1 MALLQVFSHLC
12 LIIIGLRVLSGA
24 KQSASDTLLGFEALD
39 TGSLEAQ
46 GPMVLGASRV
56 GEGRVPK
63 VLDSGEPV
71 RRVWVGE
78 SQDGARPGK
87 PGWNKQFCAS
97 T

>member
-1 MALLQVFSHLC
+1 M
-12 LIIIGLRVLSGA
+12 
-24 KQSASDTLLGFEALD
+24 LLGDETLAALRPRD
-39 TGSLEAQ
+39 QWAL
-46 GPMVLGASRV
+46 GPPEV

-71 RRVWVGE
+71 RRNWVGE

-97 T
+97 P